1 MRSQLDP
8 SALGHKR
15 MLMLRAIHA
24 CWLAHGQ
31 GPKYRQLQALGG
43 WPEVKHRSLMG
54 TLAAGGWITGHHGVR
69 HSTRLTPAAYRAL
82 GWDEPVILANKAGAF
97 LTAHQVEGVE

>member
-43 WPEVKHRSLMG
+43 WPEVKHHKLMEA
-54 TLAAGGWITGHHGVR
+54 LAAGGWITGAGDVAN
-69 HSTRLTPAAYRAL
+69 STRLTQAAYRAL
-82 GWDEPVILANKAGAF
+82 GWDEPVILANR
-97 LTAHQVEGVE
+97 VEA